1 MKLNPI
7 FHSHMVFAAHQ
18 PIRIYGEGA
27 GRAEITFAGETRT
40 VESHGDFWLLEFPPM
55 EKGGPYTA
63 EILLNDTPV
72 TLSDVY
78 VGEVYLMA
86 GQSNMQFKLNES
98 NTPKELYESEP
109 RLRLFSTHRIE
120 KSDRFT
126 PEDGWVIAEKDN
138 VGDWTA
144 LGYLIGKE
152 RARSHDTPVGI
163 ITAYQGASAIE
174 SWLPAGILA
183 ANGIS
188 LPLDKRH
195 VDHTHGI
202 YGQWNGDGV
211 LYQYALTQI
220 FPFSL
225 SAVVWY
231 QGESDTTEAEGTVY
245 HEELTLFIETLRKDF
260 RQPDLPVAVIVIA
273 DFDPR
278 NDDGWHL
285 VQEAQKRV
293 GETVP
298 HTAAIPCTDICE
310 KDQIHPPTKT
320 LLASRVATALD
331 TLL

>member
-18 PIRIYGEGA
+18 PIRIYGEGE

-126 PEDGWVIAEKDN
+126 PEDGWVIAEKEN
-138 VGDWTA
+138 VEDWTA

-163 ITAYQGASAIE
+163 LTAYQGASAIE

-188 LPLDKRH
+188 LPAEAFH
-195 VDHTHGI
+195 GDHFYHEFSP
-202 YGQWNGDGV
+202 WNGEGV
-211 LYQYALTQI
+211 LYDYALSQV
-220 FPFSL
+220 FPFAV

-231 QGESDTTEAEGTVY
+231 QGESDATPQEGAVY
-245 HEELTLFIETLRKDF
+245 FRELSLLIESFRKGF
-260 RQPDLPVAVIVIA
+260 RQPDLPIAVICLA
-273 DFDPR
+273 DCDSR
-278 NDDGWHL
+278 EQVGWKA
-285 VQEAQKRV
+285 VQRAQMQA
-293 GETVP
+293 GETIPYV
-298 HTAAIPCTDICE
+298 TTIPCADICE